1 MNFLKKILAQSGK
14 LFEEGK
20 PLSFAYPLWEAT
32 DTILFSTNT
41 QNKSGPHI
49 RDNMDIKRTMFFVV
63 IALIPCYLFGAYNIG
78 YLHSSSTTEVSS
90 SILSDFIF
98 GMTYVLPILITTFI
112 AGAIC
117 EIGFA
122 MIRKHEINEGFLV
135 SCALIPLTMPP
146 DIPLWQLFIGTC
158 FGIIIGKE
166 IFGGVGTNVFNP
178 ALTARAFMYF
188 AFPTKIS
195 GDKVWALVPD
205 GYTDGYSGATAL
217 SIPANPTIDM
227 IAELAKNEQA
237 INATNLFS
245 LNSMSFDFSTSNLFW
260 GLIPGSIGETNKL
273 LILLGAIF
281 LIYCG
286 IASWRIMVAS
296 VLGLISTAELFNLLA
311 DYSTNAMLTIT
322 PLEHILIGSFLFG
335 TVFMASEPVTST
347 HTNKGRWI
355 YGFMIGVLT
364 VIIRSINP
372 AYPEGVMLAILIMNM
387 FAPLI
392 DYYVVKGN
400 IKMRISR
407 NA

>member
-1 MNFLKKILAQSGK
+1 MNFLKKILTKSGK
-14 LFEEGK
+14 FFEEGK
-20 PLSFAYPLWEAT
+20 PLSWAFPIWEAT
-32 DTILFSTNT
+32 DTIFFSTEKQT
-41 QNKSGPHI
+41 DSGPHI

-78 YLHSSSTTEVSS
+78 YLHSVATGVSS
-90 SILSDFIF
+90 SVVSDFIM
-98 GMTYVLPILITTFI
+98 GMSYVTPILITTFV

-117 EIGFA
+117 ELSFA
-122 MIRKHEINEGFLV
+122 VIRKHEVNEGFLV
-135 SCALIPLTMPP
+135 TCALIPLTMPP

-195 GDKVWALVPD
+195 GDKVWAVGP
-205 GYTDGYSGATAL
+205 DGYSGATAL
-217 SIPANPTIDM
+217 SIPANPVEYDT
-227 IAELAKNEQA
+227 
-237 INATNLFS
+237 ATNLFS
-245 LNSMSFDFSTSNLFW
+245 QATQFDFSASNLFW

-286 IASWRIMVAS
+286 IASWRIMVSS
-296 VLGLISTAELFNLLA
+296 VLGLVMTAGLFNLLA
-311 DYSTNAMLTIT
+311 DHSTNAMLTIT
-322 PLEHILIGSFLFG
+322 PLQHILIGSFLFG

-355 YGFMIGVLT
+355 YGFMIGALT
-364 VIIRSINP
+364 VIIRSVNP

-392 DYYVVKGN
+392 DYYVIKSN
-400 IKMRISR
+400 INMRLSR

>member
-1 MNFLKKILAQSGK
+1 MNFLKKILAESGK
-14 LFEEGK
+14 LFDEGK
-20 PLSFAYPLWEAT
+20 PLSFAYPLWAAT
-32 DTILFSTNT
+32 DTILFSTDS

-78 YLHSSSTTEVSS
+78 YLYSEAMGISSSVMN
-90 SILSDFIF
+90 DFII
-98 GMTYVLPILITTFI
+98 GMTYVLPILIITFI

-117 EIGFA
+117 EISFA
-122 MIRKHEINEGFLV
+122 IIRKHEINEGFLV

-146 DIPLWQLFIGTC
+146 DVPLWQVFMGTS

-195 GDKVWALVPD
+195 GDKVWAVGP
-205 GYTDGYSGATAL
+205 DGYSGATAL
-217 SIPANPTIDM
+217 AIPANPVEYDT
-227 IAELAKNEQA
+227 AS
-237 INATNLFS
+237 NLFAASTQFDYS
-245 LNSMSFDFSTSNLFW
+245 LMNMFW

-286 IASWRIMVAS
+286 ITSWRIMVS
-296 VLGLISTAELFNLLA
+296 CVLGLVFTSVLFNLLSYLTV
-311 DYSTNAMLTIT
+311 DGILQSGGTPNAMLTIT
-322 PLEHILIGSFLFG
+322 PLQHILIGSFLFG
-335 TVFMASEPVTST
+335 TVFMATEPVTSS
-347 HTNKGRWI
+347 HTNTGRWI
-355 YGFMIGVLT
+355 YGFLIGVLT

-372 AYPEGVMLAILIMNM
+372 AYPEGVFLAILIMNM

-392 DYYVVKGN
+392 DYYVVQSN
-400 IKMRISR
+400 IKMRLNR
-407 NA
+407 NV

>member
-1 MNFLKKILAQSGK
+1 MNFLKKILAESGK
-14 LFEEGK
+14 LFQEGK

-32 DTILFSTNT
+32 DTILFSTDS

-78 YLHSSSTTEVSS
+78 YLNSAAMGVSS
-90 SILSDFIF
+90 SVMNDFII
-98 GMTYVLPILITTFI
+98 GMTYVLPILIITFI

-117 EIGFA
+117 EISFA
-122 MIRKHEINEGFLV
+122 LIRKHEINEGFLV

-146 DIPLWQLFIGTC
+146 DVPLWQVFMGTS

-195 GDKVWALVPD
+195 GDKVWAVGP
-205 GYTDGYSGATAL
+205 DGYSGATAL
-217 SIPANPTIDM
+217 AIPANPVEYDT
-227 IAELAKNEQA
+227 AS
-237 INATNLFS
+237 NLFAASTQFDYS
-245 LNSMSFDFSTSNLFW
+245 LMNMFW

-286 IASWRIMVAS
+286 IASWRIMVSS
-296 VLGLISTAELFNLLA
+296 VLGLVFTSVLFNLLSYLTV
-311 DYSTNAMLTIT
+311 DGILQSGGTPNAMLTIT
-322 PLEHILIGSFLFG
+322 PLQHILIGSFLFG
-335 TVFMASEPVTST
+335 TVFMATEPVTSS
-347 HTNKGRWI
+347 HTNTGRWI
-355 YGFMIGVLT
+355 YGFLIGVLT

-372 AYPEGVMLAILIMNM
+372 AYPEGVFLAILIMNM

-392 DYYVVKGN
+392 DYYVVQSN
-400 IKMRISR
+400 IKMRLNR
-407 NA
+407 NV

>member
-1 MNFLKKILAQSGK
+1 LINKMNFLKKILAESGK
-14 LFEEGK
+14 LFQEGK

-32 DTILFSTNT
+32 DTILFSTDS

-78 YLHSSSTTEVSS
+78 YLNSAAMGVSS
-90 SILSDFIF
+90 SVMNDFII
-98 GMTYVLPILITTFI
+98 GMTYVLPILIITFI

-117 EIGFA
+117 EISFA
-122 MIRKHEINEGFLV
+122 IIRKHEINEGFLV

-146 DIPLWQLFIGTC
+146 DVPLWQVFMGTS

-195 GDKVWALVPD
+195 GDKVWAVGP
-205 GYTDGYSGATAL
+205 DGYSGATAL
-217 SIPANPTIDM
+217 AIPANPVEYDT
-227 IAELAKNEQA
+227 AS
-237 INATNLFS
+237 NLFAASTQFDYS
-245 LNSMSFDFSTSNLFW
+245 LMNMFW

-286 IASWRIMVAS
+286 ITSWRIMVS
-296 VLGLISTAELFNLLA
+296 CVLGLVFTSVLFNLLSYLTV
-311 DYSTNAMLTIT
+311 DGILQSGGTPNAMLTIT
-322 PLEHILIGSFLFG
+322 PLQHILIGSFLFG
-335 TVFMASEPVTST
+335 TVFMATEPVTSS
-347 HTNKGRWI
+347 HTNTGRWI
-355 YGFMIGVLT
+355 YGFLIGVLT

-372 AYPEGVMLAILIMNM
+372 AYPEGVFLAILIMNM

-392 DYYVVKGN
+392 DYYVIQSN
-400 IKMRISR
+400 IKMRLNR
-407 NA
+407 NV

>member
-1 MNFLKKILAQSGK
+1 MNFLKKILAESGK
-14 LFEEGK
+14 LFQEGK

-32 DTILFSTNT
+32 DTILFSTDS

-78 YLHSSSTTEVSS
+78 YLNFVAMGVFSSVMN
-90 SILSDFIF
+90 DFII
-98 GMTYVLPILITTFI
+98 GMTYVLPILIITFI

-117 EIGFA
+117 EISFA
-122 MIRKHEINEGFLV
+122 IIRKHEINEGFLV

-146 DIPLWQLFIGTC
+146 DVPLWQVFMGTS

-195 GDKVWALVPD
+195 GDKVWAVGP
-205 GYTDGYSGATAL
+205 DGYSGATAL
-217 SIPANPTIDM
+217 AIPANPVEYDT
-227 IAELAKNEQA
+227 AS
-237 INATNLFS
+237 NLFAASTQFDYS
-245 LNSMSFDFSTSNLFW
+245 LMNMFW

-286 IASWRIMVAS
+286 ITSWRIMVS
-296 VLGLISTAELFNLLA
+296 CVLGLVFTSVLFNLLSYLTV
-311 DYSTNAMLTIT
+311 DGILQSGGTPNAMLTIT
-322 PLEHILIGSFLFG
+322 PLQHILIGSFLFG
-335 TVFMASEPVTST
+335 TVFMATEPVTSS
-347 HTNKGRWI
+347 HTNTGRWI
-355 YGFMIGVLT
+355 YGFLIGVLT

-372 AYPEGVMLAILIMNM
+372 AYPEGVFLAILIMNM

-392 DYYVVKGN
+392 DYYVIQSN
-400 IKMRISR
+400 IKMRLNR
-407 NA
+407 NV

>member
-1 MNFLKKILAQSGK
+1 MNFLKKILAESGK
-14 LFEEGK
+14 LFQEGK

-32 DTILFSTNT
+32 DTILFSTDS

-78 YLHSSSTTEVSS
+78 YLNSAAMGVSS
-90 SILSDFIF
+90 SVMNDFII
-98 GMTYVLPILITTFI
+98 GMTYVLPILIITFI

-117 EIGFA
+117 EISFA
-122 MIRKHEINEGFLV
+122 LIRKHEINEGFLV

-146 DIPLWQLFIGTC
+146 DVPLWQVFMGPS

-195 GDKVWALVPD
+195 GDKVWAVGP
-205 GYTDGYSGATAL
+205 DGYSGATAL
-217 SIPANPTIDM
+217 AIPANPVEYDT
-227 IAELAKNEQA
+227 AS
-237 INATNLFS
+237 NLFAASTQFDYS
-245 LNSMSFDFSTSNLFW
+245 LMNMFW

-286 IASWRIMVAS
+286 IASWRIMVS
-296 VLGLISTAELFNLLA
+296 CVLGLVFTSLLFNLLSYLTV
-311 DYSTNAMLTIT
+311 DGILQSGGTPNAMLTIT
-322 PLEHILIGSFLFG
+322 PLQHILIGSFLFG
-335 TVFMASEPVTST
+335 TVFMATEPVTSS
-347 HTNKGRWI
+347 HTNTGRWI
-355 YGFMIGVLT
+355 YGFLIGVLT

-372 AYPEGVMLAILIMNM
+372 AYPEGVFLAILIMNM

-392 DYYVVKGN
+392 DYYVVQSN
-400 IKMRISR
+400 IKMRLNR
-407 NA
+407 NV

>member
-1 MNFLKKILAQSGK
+1 MNFLKKILAESGK
-14 LFEEGK
+14 LFQEGK

-32 DTILFSTNT
+32 DTILFSTDS

-78 YLHSSSTTEVSS
+78 YLNSAAMGVSS
-90 SILSDFIF
+90 SVMNDFII
-98 GMTYVLPILITTFI
+98 GMTYVLPILIITFI

-117 EIGFA
+117 EISFA

-146 DIPLWQLFIGTC
+146 DVPLWQVFMGTS

-195 GDKVWALVPD
+195 GDKVWAVGP
-205 GYTDGYSGATAL
+205 DGYSGATAL
-217 SIPANPTIDM
+217 AIPANPVEYDT
-227 IAELAKNEQA
+227 AS
-237 INATNLFS
+237 NLFAASTQFDYS
-245 LNSMSFDFSTSNLFW
+245 LMNMFW

-286 IASWRIMVAS
+286 IASWRIMVS
-296 VLGLISTAELFNLLA
+296 CVLGLVFTSVLFNLLSYLTV
-311 DYSTNAMLTIT
+311 DGILQSGGTPNAMLTIT
-322 PLEHILIGSFLFG
+322 PLQHILIGSFLFG
-335 TVFMASEPVTST
+335 TVFMATEPVTSS
-347 HTNKGRWI
+347 HTNTGRWI
-355 YGFMIGVLT
+355 YGFLIGVLT

-372 AYPEGVMLAILIMNM
+372 AYPEGVFLAILIMNM

-392 DYYVVKGN
+392 DYYVVQSN
-400 IKMRISR
+400 IKMRLNR
-407 NA
+407 NV

>member
-1 MNFLKKILAQSGK
+1 MKFLKKILKKSGK
-14 LFEEGK
+14 LFEKGK

-32 DTILFSTNT
+32 DTILFSTDS

-78 YLHSSSTTEVSS
+78 YLHSVTTTGVSS
-90 SILSDFIF
+90 SILADFIF

-122 MIRKHEINEGFLV
+122 IIRKHEINEGFLV

-195 GDKVWALVPD
+195 GDKVWALGGTGID
-205 GYTDGYSGATAL
+205 GHSGATAL
-217 SIPANPTIDM
+217 SIPANPTTDM
-227 IAELAKNEQA
+227 IAELAKNEKA

-245 LNSMSFDFSTSNLFW
+245 LESLSFEFTPFHLFW

-273 LILLGAIF
+273 LILLGAVF

-296 VLGLISTAELFNLLA
+296 VIGLVFTAGLFNILA

-322 PLEHILIGSFLFG
+322 PIQHILIGSFLFG

-364 VIIRSINP
+364 VIIRSVNP

-392 DYYVVKGN
+392 DYYVIKGN
-400 IKMRISR
+400 IKMRVSR

>member
-1 MNFLKKILAQSGK
+1 MNFLRKIFAESGK
-14 LFEEGK
+14 LVEKGK
-20 PLSFAYPLWEAT
+20 PLSWAYPVWEAA
-32 DTILFSTNT
+32 DTIFFSTNKQT
-41 QNKSGPHI
+41 SNGPHI

-78 YLHSSSTTEVSS
+78 YLNSLVLDIERSLLANT
-90 SILSDFIF
+90 LF
-98 GMTYVLPILITTFI
+98 GLTYVLPILIITFI

-117 EIGFA
+117 ELTFA
-122 MIRKHEINEGFLV
+122 IIRKHEVNEGFLV

-146 DIPLWQLFIGTC
+146 DVPLWQVFMGTS

-195 GDKVWALVPD
+195 GDKVWAVGP
-205 GYTDGYSGATAL
+205 DGYSGATAL
-217 SIPANPTIDM
+217 AIPANPVEYDT
-227 IAELAKNEQA
+227 AS
-237 INATNLFS
+237 NLFAAS
-245 LNSMSFDFSTSNLFW
+245 TQFDFSLMNMFW

-273 LILLGAIF
+273 LIIGGALF

-286 IASWRIMVAS
+286 IASWRIIAS
-296 VLGLISTAELFNLLA
+296 SIIGLVFTAFLFNLISGF
-311 DYSTNAMLTIT
+311 STNAMLTIT
-322 PLEHILIGSFLFG
+322 PLQHLLIGSFLFG
-335 TVFMASEPVTST
+335 TVFMATEPVTSS
-347 HTNKGRWI
+347 HTNTGRWI
-355 YGFMIGVLT
+355 YGFLIGVLT

-392 DYYVVKGN
+392 DYYVIQSN
-400 IKMRISR
+400 IKMRLAR
-407 NA
+407 NV

>member
-1 MNFLKKILAQSGK
+1 MNFLRKI
-14 LFEEGK
+14 FEETGKFVEKGK
-20 PLSFAYPLWEAT
+20 PLSWAYPVWEAA
-32 DTILFSTNT
+32 DTIFFSTNKQT
-41 QNKSGPHI
+41 SKGPHI

-78 YLHSSSTTEVSS
+78 YLNALAMDIDRGLLANT
-90 SILSDFIF
+90 IF
-98 GMTYVLPILITTFI
+98 GFGYVLPILIATFV

-117 EIGFA
+117 ELTFA
-122 MIRKHEINEGFLV
+122 IIRKHEVNEGFLV

-146 DIPLWQLFIGTC
+146 DVPLWQVFIGTS

-195 GDKVWALVPD
+195 GDKVWAVGP
-205 GYTDGYSGATAL
+205 DGYSGATAL
-217 SIPANPTIDM
+217 AIPANPVEYDT
-227 IAELAKNEQA
+227 AS
-237 INATNLFS
+237 NLFAAS
-245 LNSMSFDFSTSNLFW
+245 TQFDFSLMNMFW

-273 LILLGAIF
+273 LILGGAFF

-286 IASWRIMVAS
+286 IASWRIIVSS
-296 VLGLISTAELFNLLA
+296 VLGLVFTAFIFNLLSGF
-311 DYSTNAMLTIT
+311 STNAMLTIT
-322 PLEHILIGSFLFG
+322 PLQHLLIGSFLFG
-335 TVFMASEPVTST
+335 TVFMATEPVTSS
-347 HTNKGRWI
+347 HTNTGRWI
-355 YGFMIGVLT
+355 YGFLIGVLT

-392 DYYVVKGN
+392 DYYVVQSN
-400 IKMRISR
+400 IKMRLAR
-407 NA
+407 NAQ

>member
-1 MNFLKKILAQSGK
+1 MNFLKKILAESGK
-14 LFEEGK
+14 LFKEGK

-32 DTILFSTNT
+32 DTILFSTDS

-78 YLHSSSTTEVSS
+78 YLNSAAMGVSS
-90 SILSDFIF
+90 SVMNDFII
-98 GMTYVLPILITTFI
+98 GMTYVLPILIITFI

-117 EIGFA
+117 EISFA

-146 DIPLWQLFIGTC
+146 DVPLWQVFMGTS

-195 GDKVWALVPD
+195 GDKVWAVGP
-205 GYTDGYSGATAL
+205 DGYSGATAL
-217 SIPANPTIDM
+217 AIPANPVEYDT
-227 IAELAKNEQA
+227 AS
-237 INATNLFS
+237 NLFAASTQFDYS
-245 LNSMSFDFSTSNLFW
+245 LMNMFW

-286 IASWRIMVAS
+286 IASWRIMVS
-296 VLGLISTAELFNLLA
+296 CVLGLVFTSVLFNLLSYLTV
-311 DYSTNAMLTIT
+311 DGILQSGGTPNAMLTIT
-322 PLEHILIGSFLFG
+322 PLQHILIGSFLFG
-335 TVFMASEPVTST
+335 TVFMATEPVTSS
-347 HTNKGRWI
+347 HTNTGRWI
-355 YGFMIGVLT
+355 YGFLIGVLT

-372 AYPEGVMLAILIMNM
+372 AYPEGVFLAILIMNM

-392 DYYVVKGN
+392 DYYVVQSN
-400 IKMRISR
+400 IKMRLNR
-407 NA
+407 NV

>member
-1 MNFLKKILAQSGK
+1 MNFLKKILAESGK
-14 LFEEGK
+14 LFDEGK

-32 DTILFSTNT
+32 DTILFSTDS

-78 YLHSSSTTEVSS
+78 YLYSEAMGISSSVMN
-90 SILSDFIF
+90 DFII
-98 GMTYVLPILITTFI
+98 GMTYVLPILIITFI

-117 EIGFA
+117 EISFA
-122 MIRKHEINEGFLV
+122 IIRKHEINEGFLV

-146 DIPLWQLFIGTC
+146 DVPLWQVFMGTS

-195 GDKVWALVPD
+195 GDKVWAVGP
-205 GYTDGYSGATAL
+205 DGYSGATAL
-217 SIPANPTIDM
+217 AIPANPVEYDT
-227 IAELAKNEQA
+227 AS
-237 INATNLFS
+237 NLFAASTQFDYS
-245 LNSMSFDFSTSNLFW
+245 LTNMFW
-260 GLIPGSIGETNKL
+260 GLIHGSIGETNKL
-273 LILLGAIF
+273 LILLCAIF

-286 IASWRIMVAS
+286 IASWRIMVSCVFGLVFTS
-296 VLGLISTAELFNLLA
+296 VLFNLLSYLTV
-311 DYSTNAMLTIT
+311 DGILQSGGTPNAMLTIT
-322 PLEHILIGSFLFG
+322 PLQHILIGSFLFG
-335 TVFMASEPVTST
+335 TVFMATEPVTSS
-347 HTNKGRWI
+347 HTNTGRWI
-355 YGFMIGVLT
+355 YGFLIGVLT

-372 AYPEGVMLAILIMNM
+372 AYPEGVFLAILIMNM

-392 DYYVVKGN
+392 DYYVVQSN
-400 IKMRISR
+400 IKMRLNR
-407 NA
+407 NV